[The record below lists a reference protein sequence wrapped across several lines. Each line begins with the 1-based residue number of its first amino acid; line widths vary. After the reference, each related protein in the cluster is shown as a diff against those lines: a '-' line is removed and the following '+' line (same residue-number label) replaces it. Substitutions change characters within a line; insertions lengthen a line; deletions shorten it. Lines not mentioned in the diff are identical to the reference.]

1 MKKSESIRASR
12 IAKRRPRGLRS
23 FFSPHSAIRNPQSA
37 ISPRLRACLCLL
49 LPLLLAFPAF
59 ADDTATR
66 QLLCKAISSEG
77 ADQAK
82 LVATLADTNS
92 DLVRKVLNAWPND
105 GVFLIDS
112 GNGQKVPVMLEDAQD
127 SDGKQKAVRID
138 TGDYLKDASGKP
150 EAFFAND
157 LESVD
162 CDMRLKVAIK
172 NTLELMTLNDPDP
185 EARRSSVMKLGMLQ
199 KQAYLPILQARVSKE
214 TNGLVQAALVQAIA
228 IIQLKNPDPAVQVPA
243 IRELG
248 ANPCIAA
255 RDVLAAVVSDKA
267 STPDEVQA
275 ARTSLSQIDSHIERV
290 DFFGTLF
297 RGLSLGSILLVV
309 ALGLAITFGLM
320 GVINMAHGELIAVGA
335 YTCYVVENVFHSG
348 LWLSPFGLS
357 FHIPGLNLGGWQF
370 QTYFLFAIPA
380 AFLAAALVGIL
391 LEVSVIRFLYRRPL
405 ESLLAT
411 WGVSLILQQ
420 TFHLVF
426 GAANVQVD
434 SPSWLSGNFTVSDV
448 ILGYNRLFVIGFAVV
463 IVFLTWLLLTRTPLG
478 LLIRAVMQ
486 NRNMAACM
494 GVPTERVNMLTF
506 AFGSGLAGLA
516 GAFLS
521 QIGNVG
527 PNLGQNYI
535 VDCFMTVV
543 VGGVGNLF
551 GTVYSALGI
560 GTIDEILQQVFGS
573 PVVGKITV
581 LVLIIL
587 FLQWRPSG
595 LFATKGRGLEN

>member
-1 MKKSESIRASR
+1 MKSQPTPAVSFLSFASFCSI
-12 IAKRRPRGLRS
+12 L
-23 FFSPHSAIRNPQSA
+23 F
-37 ISPRLRACLCLL
+37 LL
-49 LPLLLAFPAF
+49 LFSAAR
-59 ADDTATR
+59 ADDTPADR
-66 QLLCKAISSEG
+66 ELLGKAIVSEG
-77 ADQAK
+77 DEQLK
-82 LVATLADTNS
+82 LVAQLADTNS
-92 DLVRKVLNAWPND
+92 DLVRKVLIAWPND
-105 GVFLIDS
+105 GVYLIDG
-112 GNGQKVPVMLEDAQD
+112 GNGTKLPVMLEDAQD
-127 SDGKQKAVRID
+127 ADGKQKAVRID
-138 TGDYLKDASGKP
+138 TGDYLKDATGKP

-162 CDMRLKVAIK
+162 ADLRLKKAIK
-172 NTLELMTLNDPDP
+172 NALELMTLNDPDP
-185 EARRSSVMKLGMLQ
+185 KARRSAVMKLGMIQ
-199 KQAYLPILQARVSKE
+199 NPAYVSILQARIPKE
-214 TNGLVQAALVQAIA
+214 SDPKVQEALTEAIA
-228 IIQLKNPDPAVQVPA
+228 IIQLKNPDPAIQIPA
-243 IRELG
+243 IQQLGKLVSIASREVLT
-248 ANPCIAA
+248 AVAA
-255 RDVLAAVVSDKA
+255 DKA
-267 STPDEVQA
+267 STPDEVKA
-275 ARTSLSQIDSHIERV
+275 AQQSLSLIESHIERV

-335 YTCYVVENVFHSG
+335 YTCYVVENVFGSG
-348 LWLSPFGLS
+348 LWLSPFGFS
-357 FHIPGLNLGGWQF
+357 FHIPGLNLSGLAF
-370 QTYFLFAIPA
+370 QTYFVFAIPA
-380 AFLAAALVGIL
+380 AFLTAACVGII

-420 TFHLVF
+420 SFHLVF

-434 SPSWLSGNFTVSDV
+434 SPAWLSGNFTVSDV
-448 ILGYNRLFVIGFAVV
+448 ILGYNRLFVIGFAIV
-463 IVFLTWLLLTRTPLG
+463 IVFFTWLLLTRTPLG

-494 GVPTERVNMLTF
+494 GVRTERVNMLTF

-560 GTIDEILQQVFGS
+560 GAIDEILQQVFGS

-595 LFATKGRGLEN
+595 LFATKGRGLES

>member
-1 MKKSESIRASR
+1 MTTPPPCRAAGAFR
-12 IAKRRPRGLRS
+12 QLAGFLS
-23 FFSPHSAIRNPQSA
+23 FCVF
-37 ISPRLRACLCLL
+37 
-49 LPLLLAFPAF
+49 LLAVAVSAR
-59 ADDTATR
+59 ADDSAATR
-66 QLLCKAISSEG
+66 QLLCKAIQSEG
-77 ADQAK
+77 DEQLKIIAS
-82 LVATLADTNS
+82 LADSNS
-92 DLVRKVLNAWPND
+92 DLVRKVLVAWPND
-105 GVFLIDS
+105 GVFLIDA
-112 GNGQKVPVMLEDAQD
+112 GDGTKIPVMLEDAQD
-127 SDGKQKAVRID
+127 ADGKQKAVRID
-138 TGDYLKDASGKP
+138 TGDYLKDATGKP

-157 LESVD
+157 LDSVD
-162 CDMRLKVAIK
+162 SDFRLKKVIK
-172 NTLELMTLNDPDP
+172 NTLELMTLNDPDA
-185 EARRSSVMKLGMLQ
+185 ETRRSVVMKLGMTQ
-199 KQAYLPILQARVSKE
+199 NPAYVPVLQARVAKE
-214 TNGLVQAALVQAIA
+214 SNPMVRTALNDAIA
-228 IIQLKNPDPAVQVPA
+228 IIQLKDPNPAVQIPA
-243 IRELG
+243 IEHLG
-248 ANPCIAA
+248 SVTLIAS
-255 RDVLAAVVSDKA
+255 RDVLTAVVQDPA
-267 STPDEVQA
+267 STADEVKA
-275 ARTSLSQIDSHIERV
+275 ARQSLSMIEAHIARV

-335 YTCYVVENVFHSG
+335 YTCYVVENVFGSG
-348 LWLSPFGLS
+348 LWLSPFGFS
-357 FHIPGLNLGGWQF
+357 FHIPGLNRVGWQF
-370 QTYFLFAIPA
+370 QTYFIFAIPA
-380 AFLAAALVGIL
+380 AFLMSALVGIL
-391 LEVSVIRFLYRRPL
+391 LEVTVIRFLYRRPL

-434 SPSWLSGNFTVSDV
+434 SPSWLSGNFTISDV

-494 GVPTERVNMLTF
+494 GVRTEKVNMLTF

-535 VDCFMTVV
+535 VDAFMTVV

-581 LVLIIL
+581 LVCIIL

-595 LFATKGRGLEN
+595 LFATKGRGLES

>member
-1 MKKSESIRASR
+1 MFKPALTARFFVAACCAILFLA
-12 IAKRRPRGLRS
+12 RS
-23 FFSPHSAIRNPQSA
+23 S
-37 ISPRLRACLCLL
+37 
-49 LPLLLAFPAF
+49 F
-59 ADDTATR
+59 ADEAAVR
-66 QLLCKAISSEG
+66 ALLCKAIQSQGSEQT
-77 ADQAK
+77 A
-82 LVATLADTNS
+82 LVAQLADTNS
-92 DLVRKVLNAWPND
+92 DLVRKILVAWPND
-105 GVFLIDS
+105 GIFLIDD
-112 GNGQKVPVMLEDAQD
+112 GKGAKIPVTLEDAQD
-127 SDGKQKAVRID
+127 ADGKQKAVRID
-138 TGDYLKDASGKP
+138 TGDYLKDSSGKP
-150 EAFFAND
+150 QAFFAND

-162 CDMRLKVAIK
+162 ADLRLKKAIK

-199 KQAYLPILQARVSKE
+199 NPAYVPVLQARFSKE
-214 TNGLVQAALVQAIA
+214 TTGKVREALGEAIA
-228 IIQLKNPDPAVQVPA
+228 IIQLKNSDPAVQIPA
-243 IRELG
+243 IQTLG
-248 ANPCIAA
+248 RLCSIAS
-255 RDVLAAVVSDKA
+255 RDVLSAVVVDKA
-267 STPDEVQA
+267 STPAEVQA
-275 ARTSLSQIDSHIERV
+275 ARQSLALIEAHMGRV

-335 YTCYVVENVFHSG
+335 YTCYIVENAFGSG

-357 FHIPGLNLGGWQF
+357 FHIPGMNLSGWQF

-380 AFLAAALVGIL
+380 AFIASALVGIL
-391 LEVSVIRFLYRRPL
+391 LEVSIIRFLYRRPL

-463 IVFLTWLLLTRTPLG
+463 IVFCTWLLLSKTPLG

-494 GVPTERVNMLTF
+494 GVRTERVNMLTF

-560 GTIDEILQQVFGS
+560 GTVDETLQQVFGS

-581 LVLIIL
+581 LVCIIL

-595 LFATKGRGLEN
+595 LFASKGRGLES

>member
-1 MKKSESIRASR
+1 MTKSEPERARRIFGLFRSAPIGIRSL
-12 IAKRRPRGLRS
+12 I
-23 FFSPHSAIRNPQSA
+23 
-37 ISPRLRACLCLL
+37 CLL
-49 LPLLLAFPAF
+49 LTLAFALPAL
-59 ADDTATR
+59 ADDSAADR
-66 QLLCKAISSEG
+66 QLLCKAILSNG
-77 ADQAK
+77 AEQLT
-82 LVATLADTNS
+82 LVAALADTNS
-92 DLVRKVLNAWPND
+92 DLVRKVLIAWPND
-105 GVFLIDS
+105 GVYLIDS
-112 GNGQKVPVMLEDAQD
+112 GNGQKIPAMLEDAQD
-127 SDGKQKAVRID
+127 ADGKQKAIRID
-138 TGDYLKDASGKP
+138 TGDHLKDAAGNA

-157 LESVD
+157 LDSVD
-162 CDMRLKVAIK
+162 CDLRLKKAIK
-172 NTLELMTLNDPDP
+172 NTLDLMTLNDPLP
-185 EARRSSVMKLGMLQ
+185 EARRSAVMKLGMIQ
-199 KQAYLPILQARVSKE
+199 NPAYVPILQARIPKE
-214 TNGLVQAALVQAIA
+214 SDRRVQEALTEAIA
-228 IIQLKNPDPAVQVPA
+228 IIQLKNPDPAIQVPA
-243 IRELG
+243 IQKLGELVS
-248 ANPCIAA
+248 IAS
-255 RDVLAAVVSDKA
+255 RDVLGAVVTDKA
-267 STPDEVQA
+267 STPEEVKA
-275 ARTSLSQIDSHIERV
+275 AQQSLALIESHIGRV
-290 DFFGTLF
+290 NFFGTLF

-380 AFLAAALVGIL
+380 AFLAAAVVGII

-434 SPSWLSGNFTVSDV
+434 SPTWLSGNFTVSDV

-463 IVFLTWLLLTRTPLG
+463 IVFGTWLLLTRTPLG

-595 LFATKGRGLEN
+595 LFATKGRGLES

>member
-1 MKKSESIRASR
+1 MTTPNPLRASPSATAR
-12 IAKRRPRGLRS
+12 RS
-23 FFSPHSAIRNPQSA
+23 F
-37 ISPRLRACLCLL
+37 RLLSYFILHTSYFLL
-49 LPLLLAFPAF
+49 LPLLAHAQQDSPAI
-59 ADDTATR
+59 R
-66 QLLCKAISSEG
+66 QLLCKAILSDGTE
-77 ADQAK
+77 QLT
-82 LVATLADTNS
+82 LVASLADTNS
-92 DLVRKVLNAWPND
+92 DLVRKVLVAWPND
-105 GVFLIDS
+105 GVYLIDD
-112 GNGQKVPVMLEDAQD
+112 GTGTKIPVMLEDLQD
-127 SDGKQKAVRID
+127 ADGKQKAVRID
-138 TGDYLKDASGKP
+138 NGDYIKDASGK
-150 EAFFAND
+150 AQSYFAND
-157 LESVD
+157 LDSVD
-162 CDMRLKVAIK
+162 CDLRLKKAIK
-172 NTLELMTLNDPDP
+172 GVLELMTLNDPDP
-185 EARRSSVMKLGMLQ
+185 EARRSSVMKIGMLQ
-199 KQAYLPILQARVSKE
+199 NPANLAILQARIPKE
-214 TNGLVQAALVQAIA
+214 TSSTVKDALAAAIA
-228 IIQLKNPDPAVQVPA
+228 IIQLKDPNPAVQIPA
-243 IRELG
+243 IQKLG
-248 ANPCIAA
+248 DMTLIAS
-255 RDVLAAVVSDKA
+255 RDVLTAVAADKA
-267 STPDEVQA
+267 STPDEVKA
-275 ARTSLSQIDSHIERV
+275 AQHSLALIQSHIDRV

-370 QTYFLFAIPA
+370 QTYFVFAIPA
-380 AFLAAALVGIL
+380 AFLTAALVGIL

-434 SPSWLSGNFTVSDV
+434 SPAWLSGNFTVSDV
-448 ILGYNRLFVIGFAVV
+448 ILGYNRLFVIGFAAV
-463 IVFLTWLLLTRTPLG
+463 IVLLTWMLLTKTPLG

-494 GVPTERVNMLTF
+494 GVRTERVNMLTF

-560 GTIDEILQQVFGS
+560 GAVDEILQQVFGS

-581 LVLIIL
+581 LVCIIL

-595 LFATKGRGLEN
+595 LFATKGRGLES

>member
-1 MKKSESIRASR
+1 MTKPDPKRVSR
-12 IAKRRPRGLRS
+12 IAAL
-23 FFSPHSAIRNPQSA
+23 FLVLFS
-37 ISPRLRACLCLL
+37 LT
-49 LPLLLAFPAF
+49 LASR
-59 ADDTATR
+59 ADDTSADR
-66 QLLCKAISSEG
+66 QLLCKAIV
-77 ADQAK
+77 ADGDDQLK
-82 LVATLADTNS
+82 LVASLADTNS
-92 DLVRKVLNAWPND
+92 DLVRKVLIAWPND
-105 GVFLIDS
+105 EVFLIDS
-112 GNGQKVPVMLEDAQD
+112 GNGTKIPVMLEDAQD
-127 SDGKQKAVRID
+127 ADGKQKAVRID
-138 TGDYLKDASGKP
+138 TGGYLNDASGKP
-150 EAFFAND
+150 QAFFAND
-157 LESVD
+157 LDSVD
-162 CDMRLKVAIK
+162 ADLRLKKAIK
-172 NTLELMTLNDPDP
+172 NTLDLMTLNDPDP
-185 EARRSSVMKLGMLQ
+185 EARRSAVMKLGMIQ
-199 KQAYLPILQARVSKE
+199 NPAYVPVLQARIPKE
-214 TNGLVQAALVQAIA
+214 SNAKVQEALTEAIA
-228 IIQLKNPDPAVQVPA
+228 IIQLKNPDPAIQIPA
-243 IRELG
+243 IQKLG
-248 ANPCIAA
+248 DLVSIAS
-255 RDVLAAVVSDKA
+255 RDVLSAVVSDTTSTRGEVKA
-267 STPDEVQA
+267 AQH
-275 ARTSLSQIDSHIERV
+275 SLGLIESHIGRV
-290 DFFGTLF
+290 NFFGTLF

-348 LWLSPFGLS
+348 LWLSPFGFS

-370 QTYFLFAIPA
+370 QTYFIFAIPA
-380 AFLAAALVGIL
+380 AFLTAALVGIL

-448 ILGYNRLFVIGFAVV
+448 ILGYNRLFVIGFAAV

-494 GVPTERVNMLTF
+494 GVRTERVNMLTF

-535 VDCFMTVV
+535 VDAFMTVV

-560 GTIDEILQQVFGS
+560 GAVDEILQQVFGS

-581 LVLIIL
+581 LVCIIL

-595 LFATKGRGLEN
+595 LFATKGRGLES

>member
-1 MKKSESIRASR
+1 MRKSESKRASR
-12 IAKRRPRGLRS
+12 PARSSRSLPAGLR
-23 FFSPHSAIRNPQSA
+23 FVLF
-37 ISPRLRACLCLL
+37 LL
-49 LPLLLAFPAF
+49 LPVILARPAL
-59 ADDTATR
+59 AEDTAADR
-66 QLLCKAISSEG
+66 QLLCKAITSEG
-77 ADQAK
+77 PDQIK
-82 LVATLADTNS
+82 TVAALADTNS

-105 GVFLIDS
+105 GIFLIDS

-127 SDGKQKAVRID
+127 ADGKQKAVRID

-150 EAFFAND
+150 QAFFAND
-157 LESVD
+157 LDSVD

-172 NTLELMTLNDPDP
+172 DTLELMTLNDPDP
-185 EARRSSVMKLGMLQ
+185 EARRSAVMKLGMLQ
-199 KQAYLPILQARVSKE
+199 NQSYLAILQARIPKE
-214 TNGLVQAALVQAIA
+214 SDRNVQAALSQAVA
-228 IIQLKNPDPAVQVPA
+228 IIQLKNPDPSIQIPA
-243 IRELG
+243 IQLLG
-248 ANPCIAA
+248 ANPSIAA
-255 RDVLAAVVSDKA
+255 RDVLADVIDNKA
-267 STPDEVQA
+267 STPDEVKA
-275 ARTSLSQIDSHIERV
+275 AQNSLSLIEAHISRV

-370 QTYFLFAIPA
+370 QTYFIFAIPA
-380 AFLAAALVGIL
+380 AFLTAALVGII

-420 TFHLVF
+420 SFHLVF

-434 SPSWLSGNFTVSDV
+434 SPTWLSGNFTVSDV
-448 ILGYNRLFVIGFAVV
+448 ILGYNRLFVIGFAIV
-463 IVFLTWLLLTRTPLG
+463 IVFFTWLLLTRTPLG

-494 GVPTERVNMLTF
+494 GVRTERVNMLTF
-506 AFGSGLAGLA
+506 AFGS
-516 GAFLS
+516 
-521 QIGNVG
+521 VG

>member
-1 MKKSESIRASR
+1 MFRSAQNPGARATR
-12 IAKRRPRGLRS
+12 VC
-23 FFSPHSAIRNPQSA
+23 
-37 ISPRLRACLCLL
+37 RLFQ
-49 LPLLLAFPAF
+49 LLASFLPVFSVLFFVLSASSRA
-59 ADDTATR
+59 ADDDAAAR
-66 QLLCKAISSEG
+66 VLLCKAIVSEED
-77 ADQAK
+77 DQIK
-82 LVATLADTNS
+82 LVAQLADHNS
-92 DLVRKVLNAWPND
+92 DLVRRVLAAWPND
-105 GVFLIDS
+105 GVYLIDDGK
-112 GNGQKVPVMLEDAQD
+112 GNKVPVMLEDAQD
-127 SDGKQKAVRID
+127 ADGKQKAVRID
-138 TGDYLKDASGKP
+138 TGDYLKDASGNP
-150 EAFFAND
+150 QSFFAND
-157 LESVD
+157 LDSVD
-162 CDMRLKVAIK
+162 CDLRLKKAIK
-172 NTLELMTLNDPDP
+172 NSVDLMALVDPDP
-185 EARRSSVMKLGMLQ
+185 EARRSAVMKLGMIQNPAYLDALQ
-199 KQAYLPILQARVSKE
+199 KRTSIE
-214 TNGLVQAALVQAIA
+214 TDPKVKAALVDAIA
-228 IIQLKNPDPAVQVPA
+228 IIQLKDPNPAVQIPA
-243 IRELG
+243 IQLLG
-248 ANPCIAA
+248 VHTLIAS
-255 RDVLAAVVSDKA
+255 RDVLADVVANKA
-267 STPDEVQA
+267 STPDEVTA
-275 ARTSLSQIDSHIERV
+275 AQHSLSLISSHIGRV
-290 DFFGTLF
+290 NFFGTLF

-335 YTCYVVENVFHSG
+335 YTCYVMENVFHSG

-370 QTYFLFAIPA
+370 QTYFIFAIPA
-380 AFLAAALVGIL
+380 AFIMAALVGIL

-448 ILGYNRLFVIGFAVV
+448 ILGYNRLFVIGFAIV
-463 IVFLTWLLLTRTPLG
+463 IVFCTWLLLTKTPLG

-494 GVPTERVNMLTF
+494 GVRTERVNMLTF

-535 VDCFMTVV
+535 VDAFMTVV

-595 LFATKGRGLEN
+595 LFATKGRGLES

>member
-1 MKKSESIRASR
+1 MTTKPNPFPACGVRKWA
-12 IAKRRPRGLRS
+12 AAC
-23 FFSPHSAIRNPQSA
+23 FS
-37 ISPRLRACLCLL
+37 
-49 LPLLLAFPAF
+49 LLAMGIALVSHARA
-59 ADDTATR
+59 ADEAAATR
-66 QLLCKAISSEG
+66 QLLCKAITSEG
-77 ADQAK
+77 DDQIKSVQA
-82 LVATLADTNS
+82 LADTNS
-92 DLVRKVLNAWPND
+92 DLVRKVLTAWPQD
-105 GVFLIDS
+105 GIFLIDP
-112 GNGQKVPVMLEDAQD
+112 GNGTKIPVMLEDAQD
-127 SDGKQKAVRID
+127 ADGKQKAIRID
-138 TGDYLKDASGKP
+138 TGDYLKDATGKP

-162 CDMRLKVAIK
+162 SDFRLKKAIK

-185 EARRSSVMKLGMLQ
+185 ETRRSAIMKLGMLQ
-199 KQAYLPILQARVSKE
+199 NLAYIPILQARIPKE
-214 TNGLVQAALVQAIA
+214 SNAMVQTALSEAVA
-228 IIQLKNPDPAVQVPA
+228 IIQLKDPSPAVQIPA
-243 IRELG
+243 IQKLG
-248 ANPCIAA
+248 DMTLIAS
-255 RDVLAAVVSDKA
+255 RDVLAAVVQDPASSPDAVKA
-267 STPDEVQA
+267 AKQ
-275 ARTSLSQIDSHIERV
+275 SLAQIDAHIGRV

-335 YTCYVVENVFHSG
+335 YTCYVVENVFGSG
-348 LWLSPFGLS
+348 LWLSPFGFS
-357 FHIPGLNLGGWQF
+357 FHIPGLNRSGWEF
-370 QTYFLFAIPA
+370 QSYFIFAIPA
-380 AFLAAALVGIL
+380 AFLMAALVGML
-391 LEVSVIRFLYRRPL
+391 LEVTVIRYLYRRPL

-420 TFHLVF
+420 MFHLVF

-434 SPSWLSGNFTVSDV
+434 SPAWLSGNFTVSDV
-448 ILGYNRLFVIGFAVV
+448 ILGYNRLFVIGFAIV

-494 GVPTERVNMLTF
+494 GVKTEKVNMMTF

-535 VDCFMTVV
+535 VDAFMTVV

-595 LFATKGRGLEN
+595 LFASKGRGLES